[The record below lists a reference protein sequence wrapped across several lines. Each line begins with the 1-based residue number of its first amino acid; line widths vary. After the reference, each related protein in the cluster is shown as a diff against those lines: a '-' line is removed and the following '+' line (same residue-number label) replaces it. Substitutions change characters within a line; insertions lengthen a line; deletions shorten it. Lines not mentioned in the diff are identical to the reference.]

1 MGNSNIYSKIIYSR
15 LLAKELLTWI
25 EKYEKGKVFLAT
37 EETVN
42 HLWISKFEDFF
53 QSNGIKSVVI
63 PSGEKTKKLI
73 RWPKSGSFFQQN
85 GADRK
90 SLLINIGGGML
101 TDLAGFAASTFKRG
115 MDFLNVPTTLLSQ
128 VDASVGGKTGIN
140 FNGLKNEIGTF
151 KEPVAVIINTD
162 FLKTIDRN
170 NFISGFAEM
179 IKHGLIKSPQ
189 HLEELKLLILK
200 TPDYELLQEIIRH
213 SVEIKTWFVAN
224 DLRENNIRKALNF
237 GHTAG
242 HAFESLAMEQNRPV
256 LHGFAVAFGMITEL
270 FLSVK
275 KCGFNDNECENMVN
289 WLVNIYGKFKVE
301 QPDFER
307 LFELMTHDKK
317 NEAGRINFTLLTET
331 GKVEINQNCEKNL
344 FLKPS
349 NIFNRFSYNKQIA
362 KRSNEILNFE
372 TNQNS
377 KQQTS
382 ICPRPKASATG
393 F

>member
-25 EKYEKGKVFLAT
+25 EKYEKGKVFMAT
-37 EETVN
+37 EETVH

-53 QSNGIKSVVI
+53 QSNGIQSVVI
-63 PSGEKTKKLI
+63 PSGEKNKKIDSVAQIWQFL
-73 RWPKSGSFFQQN
+73 SAN

-189 HLEELKLLILK
+189 HLDELKLVDFE

-213 SVEIKTWFVAN
+213 SVEIKSWFVAN

-275 KCGFNDNECENMVN
+275 KCGFNDSECENMVN
-289 WLVNIYGKFKVE
+289 WLANIYGKFKVE

-307 LFELMTHDKK
+307 LFELMAHDKK
-317 NEAGRINFTLLTET
+317 NEAGRINFTLLAEP
-331 GKVEINQNCEKNL
+331 GKVEINQNCDKKL
-344 FLKPS
+344 
-349 NIFNRFSYNKQIA
+349 IFEAIEYF
-362 KRSNEILNFE
+362 
-372 TNQNS
+372 
-377 KQQTS
+377 QQVQLQ
-382 ICPRPKASATG
+382 
-393 F
+393 